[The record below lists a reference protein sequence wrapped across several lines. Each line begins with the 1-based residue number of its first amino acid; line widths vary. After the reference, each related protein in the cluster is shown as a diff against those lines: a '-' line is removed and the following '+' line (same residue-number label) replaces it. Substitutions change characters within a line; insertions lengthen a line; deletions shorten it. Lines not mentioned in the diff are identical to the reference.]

1 MKYPDKDLVIDTLA
15 EVARRVGH
23 SVNAQHPVDIAAA
36 MSFAIE
42 YGGETLAVLIEK
54 DRL

>member
-1 MKYPDKDLVIDTLA
+1 MKCPDKGLVIDTLV

-23 SVNAQHPVDIAAA
+23 SASAQHPVDIAAA